1 MLFSEQLL
9 EGSEGGRKTYRLA
22 DAELSPPKKAKRA
35 RLHLSNSNVALAA
48 PQINVP
54 EHSAPVTSSAAT
66 SAEDAPLPSVPAAP
80 SAHPASAPLCTP
92 FSPEQRRQQDRRSR
106 LLIAARGIDAGVFEK
121 MRVHSDDPYG
131 S

>member
-22 DAELSPPKKAKRA
+22 EAEPSPPKAKRA
-35 RLHLSNSNVALAA
+35 RLHLSNSNAA
-48 PQINVP
+48 HAATQINVS
-54 EHSAPVTSSAAT
+54 ERSAPVASSAAT
-66 SAEDAPLPSVPAAP
+66 SADHMPLPSEAPALP
-80 SAHPASAPLCTP
+80 AHPASAPLCTP